1 MGENIVCS
9 SKIGLVTVLYNTP
22 EVLPDFFKSLACQS
36 YNNYILYVIDNSS
49 KPESLRLARELTLQ
63 YGIETSFIDNHSNN
77 VGVAAG
83 NNQGIEAALVDGC
96 EYILIINNDLLFET
110 PDVFEKLTQ
119 VAASGESLVSPLIL
133 NYPEG
138 KLWYAG
144 GHFDEYRALAPH
156 DYAGMDKMAVAKFDE
171 YHAYAPTCFLI
182 VNSDV
187 FRQVGMMDERY
198 FAYYDDTDFLYRAYL
213 AGYKVK
219 LEQNVVI
226 SHKVSVS
233 TGGDL
238 SFFGAYHLTR
248 NRIYFAKKNLPFPKR
263 EISIIYTMITRLGRI
278 LLSTGAVRQG
288 FIKGIVDGFKM

>member
-1 MGENIVCS
+1 MKS
-9 SKIGLVTVLYNTP
+9 PKLGLVTVLYNTP
-22 EVLPDFFKSLACQS
+22 EVLEDFFRSLACQT
-36 YNNYILYVIDNSS
+36 YKNFILYVIDNSS
-49 KPESLRLARELTLQ
+49 KPESLRLARELASQ
-63 YGIETSFIDNHSNN
+63 YCIETTFIDNQGNN

-83 NNQGIEAALVDGC
+83 NNQGIKAALVDGC
-96 EYILIINNDLLFET
+96 EYVLIINNDLLFEA
-110 PDVFEKLTQ
+110 PDVFDKLMQ
-119 VAASGESLVSPLIL
+119 VAINGESLVSPLIL

-156 DYAGMDKMAVAKFDE
+156 DYAGMDKAAVAKFDE

-187 FRQVGMMDERY
+187 FKQVGMMDERY
-198 FAYYDDTDFLYRAYL
+198 FAYYDDTDFLYRAYI

-219 LEQNVVI
+219 LEQDVVI

-248 NRIYFAKKNLPFPKR
+248 NRMYFAKKNLHFPKR
-263 EISIIYTMITRLGRI
+263 EISIAYTIVTRLGRI
-278 LLSTGAVRQG
+278 LLSSGGVRQG

>member
-1 MGENIVCS
+1 MKS
-9 SKIGLVTVLYNTP
+9 PKLGLVTVLYNTP
-22 EVLPDFFKSLACQS
+22 EVLPDFFNSLACQ
-36 YNNYILYVIDNSS
+36 NYKDFILYVIDNSS
-49 KPESLRLARELTLQ
+49 KPESLSLAHELATQ
-63 YGIETSFIDNHSNN
+63 YGIETSFIDNKGNN

-83 NNQGIEAALVDGC
+83 NNQGIQAALADGC
-96 EYILIINNDLLFET
+96 EYILIINNDLIFET
-110 PDVFEKLTQ
+110 PDVFGNLMQ
-119 VAASGESLVSPLIL
+119 VAISGESLISPLIL

-144 GHFDEYRALAPH
+144 GYFDEYRALAPH
-156 DYAGMDKMAVAKFDE
+156 DCAGMDKDTATRFDD

-182 VNSDV
+182 VNRDV
-187 FRQVGMMDERY
+187 FKKVGMMDERY
-198 FAYYDDTDFLYRAYL
+198 FAYYDDTDFLYRAHV

-219 LEQNVVI
+219 LEQNIVI

-263 EISIIYTMITRLGRI
+263 EISIAYTMITRLGRI
-278 LLSTGAVRQG
+278 MLSTGAVRQG
-288 FIKGIVDGFKM
+288 FIKGLVDGFKM

>member
-1 MGENIVCS
+1 M
-9 SKIGLVTVLYNTP
+9 
-22 EVLPDFFKSLACQS
+22 
-36 YNNYILYVIDNSS
+36 
-49 KPESLRLARELTLQ
+49 
-63 YGIETSFIDNHSNN
+63 
-77 VGVAAG
+77 AAG
-83 NNQGIEAALVDGC
+83 NNQGIKAALVGGC
-96 EYILIINNDLLFET
+96 EYVLIINNDLLFET
-110 PDVFEKLTQ
+110 PDVFDKLMQ
-119 VAASGESLVSPLIL
+119 VAINGESLVSPLIL

-156 DYAGMDKMAVAKFDE
+156 DYAGMDKAAVAKFDA

-187 FRQVGMMDERY
+187 FKQVGVMDERY
-198 FAYYDDTDFLYRAYL
+198 FAYYDDTDFLYRAYI

-219 LEQNVVI
+219 LEQDVVI

-263 EISIIYTMITRLGRI
+263 EISISYTVITRLGRI
-278 LLSTGAVRQG
+278 LLSAGVVRQG
-288 FIKGIVDGFKM
+288 FIKGLVDGFKM